1 MNTSIQTAV
10 ETLLQPL
17 QFPDGLLRVKHGAQF
32 SRFGGVAGW
41 FVALALLIIAI
52 VWNVQGALFVAFPL
66 YAVCFLIIAF
76 IADYQGIELNK
87 IDGKI
92 RSYRSF
98 LGYHYG
104 EWQLLEK
111 FTHIKIREDNMYEER
126 VLGSEAGSSRRFDN
140 HKYYGAYLVDKDR
153 NNFIKLYENESVT
166 KTRLFAGKFAEISG
180 LHYDERPARG
190 ETSIIRF

>member
-1 MNTSIQTAV
+1 MAI
-10 ETLLQPL
+10 ETLLLPQ
-17 QFPDGLLRVKHGAQF
+17 QASDGILRVKHGAQF

-41 FVALALLIIAI
+41 FLALALLIIAI
-52 VWNVQGALFVAFPL
+52 VSNVHGALFVAIPL
-66 YAVCFLIIAF
+66 YVFCFLIIAL
-76 IADYQGIELNK
+76 IADYQGIELNMNER
-87 IDGKI
+87 KI

-98 LGYHYG
+98 LGYRSG
-104 EWQLLEK
+104 EWHSQEK
-111 FTHIKIREDNMYEER
+111 FTHIKILEDNIFEER
-126 VLGSEAGSSRRFDN
+126 ALRSEVGYFRRFDN

-180 LHYDERPARG
+180 LNYDEQPARG